1 MIYAN
6 GTDLKKE
13 AQKTEKILRSRCK
26 DVSITVTEV
35 ESEVGGGTFPDVVI
49 PSYGIG
55 LKPHKILEHFEKK
68 LRDLTI
74 PIIGRI
80 EKNMFLLT

>member
-6 GTDLKKE
+6 DADLKE
-13 AQKTEKILRSRCK
+13 AQNSENLRSRCK

-35 ESEVGGGTFPDVVI
+35 ESEVGGGTLPDVVI

-55 LKPHKILEHFEKK
+55 LKPHKMPETFLKKLQVHDSVSAKFEK
-68 LRDLTI
+68 
-74 PIIGRI
+74 
-80 EKNMFLLT
+80 NVS